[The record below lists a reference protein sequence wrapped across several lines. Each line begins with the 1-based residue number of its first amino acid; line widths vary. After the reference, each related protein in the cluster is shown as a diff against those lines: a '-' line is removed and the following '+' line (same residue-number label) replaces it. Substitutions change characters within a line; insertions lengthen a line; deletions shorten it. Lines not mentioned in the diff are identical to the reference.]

1 MITSKI
7 KRRIRS
13 ELSTEKPTI
22 WIGKDGASQQ
32 ILNEISRQLEKREM
46 AKIKILKTALEG
58 EETKNIAAKIAEK
71 TGSTLIDVK
80 GHTII
85 LYKPRKRKMKSLYK
99 SLHSLLREKLSKGKK
114 TTCQHLMMFLPQ
126 IWSKN

>member
-1 MITSKI
+1 MITSKM

-13 ELSTEKPTI
+13 ELSIEKPTI

-46 AKIKILKTALEG
+46 AKIKILKTALE
-58 EETKNIAAKIAEK
+58 EEKTENIASKVVEK
-71 TGSTLIDVK
+71 TGSTLIDLR

-85 LYKPRKRKMKSLYK
+85 LYKPRKRRNEKSL
-99 SLHSLLREKLSKGKK
+99 
-114 TTCQHLMMFLPQ
+114 
-126 IWSKN
+126 

>member
-7 KRRIRS
+7 KRRIKS
-13 ELSTEKPTI
+13 ELNTEKPTI

-32 ILNEISRQLEKREM
+32 ILNEISKQLEKREM

-58 EETKNIAAKIAEK
+58 EETKNIVAKIAEK

-85 LYKPRKRKMKSLYK
+85 LYKPRKRKNEKSL
-99 SLHSLLREKLSKGKK
+99 
-114 TTCQHLMMFLPQ
+114 
-126 IWSKN
+126 